1 MTFPCA
7 QNTENLFPLPKG
19 THESFGGFFD
29 PDVGLGDV
37 SGTLISDEEIIAK
50 ANDEL
55 AIYGFSPIE
64 RSDLIRPVNSIASE
78 VGDDEIE
85 VSDNKASVAMNS
97 VFVEYLGMRKSRKD
111 TAINPRYGNFC
122 EELLVLPDGY
132 DQTYHYAKNTSSWKD
147 MSFIDVPKVRL
158 AINIRPMRMEHS
170 STHDGKVSMVA
181 SRLKWLSN
189 DNPMK
194 TIYELFSLFQDVL
207 LGLRYD
213 KKFAYLPVE
222 LGGYGKPIPF
232 SNPLNFERALSSFK
246 HGVHSPVV
254 RTIVRR
260 ANRFLDKTSRGS
272 RPKPDILLSHV
283 SRFSSSF
290 HDWVKGHSIYA
301 PTAWIDIPPG
311 LEEYQVGELG
321 LSAVKDDVLC
331 RLISENQLIPES
343 KLQVVVEHN
352 YLCKALLGAETIP
365 EFRALRDQAVKAWR
379 KTSVFGQE
387 TYGLIKEINPDQTD
401 FRPLRDIEI
410 SWFLDQVNERK
421 GLLKA
426 LFRHEPVYRREAIDH
441 VYKSGPMFVRF
452 SLVPRNKIK
461 GMQFV
466 DQTRFREDFV
476 ASETRE
482 GEEKT
487 LEWVSQGMIGDPPAI
502 VINDDHLIVSQVAR
516 VTGGAVIVTDD
527 IALCKRANNKT
538 GKPVFR
544 VPTEWYYRAVY
555 YNGTEPW
562 MDFLTKRTH
571 IEWTQFT
578 DSGSLESTEEL
589 LFDNGVQLKERRRMP
604 LNLFKDMKTKDKAIL
619 IPLEDFSDE
628 APGHPDN
635 YLFDK
640 RGIVSKRRK
649 A

>member
-1 MTFPCA
+1 MDISLRT
-7 QNTENLFPLPKG
+7 NTENLFPLPAEAHPCFNG
-19 THESFGGFFD
+19 YFD

-37 SGTLISDEEIIAK
+37 RGTLISNEEIIAK

-55 AIYGFSPIE
+55 AIYGFAPITRE
-64 RSDLIRPVNSIASE
+64 DLVIPPNSIASE

-85 VSDNKASVAMNS
+85 ISSNKASIAMNS

-111 TAINPRYGNFC
+111 TAINTRYGNFC
-122 EELLVLPDGY
+122 EELIVLPDGY

-147 MSFIDVPKVRL
+147 MSFIDVPKLRL

-181 SRLKWLSN
+181 SRLNWLSN

-213 KKFAYLPVE
+213 KKFAYLPTE

-232 SNPLNFERALSSFK
+232 SNPRNFEAACASFK
-246 HGVHSPVV
+246 HGAHSPVI
-254 RTIVRR
+254 RTVIRR
-260 ANRFLDKTSRGS
+260 ANRYLEKVSRGT
-272 RPKPDILLSHV
+272 RPSPDPLLSHV

-331 RLISENQLIPES
+331 RLIAENQLIPES

-352 YLCKALLGAETIP
+352 YLCQAMLGAETIP
-365 EFRALRDQAVKAWR
+365 EFRALREQAVKAWR
-379 KTSVFGQE
+379 KSSVFGRE
-387 TYGLIKEINPDQTD
+387 TYGLIKEINVDQTD
-401 FRPLRDIEI
+401 FRLLRDIEV
-410 SWFLDQVNERK
+410 SHFLMQVKERK

-452 SLVPRNKIK
+452 QLTPRNKVQ

-466 DQTRFREDFV
+466 NQTRFREDFV
-476 ASETRE
+476 ASETRQ
-482 GEEKT
+482 GEEET
-487 LEWVSQGMIGDPPAI
+487 LEWVSNGMVGDPPQLA
-502 VINDDHLIVSQVAR
+502 VNDDHIIISKVGK
-516 VTGGAVIVTDD
+516 TIGGAVIVTDD

-538 GKPVFR
+538 GRPVFR

-555 YNGTEPW
+555 YNGTTPW
-562 MDFLTKRTH
+562 MDFLEKRTH
-571 IEWTQFT
+571 IPWTQFE

-589 LFDNGVQLKERRRMP
+589 LFADGVQLATRRKMPFSMTKRMNER
-604 LNLFKDMKTKDKAIL
+604 DKAII

-640 RGIVSKRRK
+640 RGIVSKKRK
-649 A
+649 T